1 MTPRP
6 LFSGHRLGLP
16 PRDTASA
23 SSVKTFSKLYHPAR
37 SLGPLRFEA
46 AVTCRPA
53 RADLPGGGLL
63 PGQDLHELSVSTH
76 SCSPATF
83 RRL

>member
-1 MTPRP
+1 MAPRP
-6 LFSGHRLGLP
+6 LLSEHRLGLP

-23 SSVKTFSKLYHPAR
+23 SSVKTFSGLYRPAR
-37 SLGPLRFEA
+37 SLGPLRFET
-46 AVTCRPA
+46 AVARRPA
-53 RADLPGGGLL
+53 RAGLPGGGLF
-63 PGQDLHELSVSTH
+63 PGQDLLELSVSTH